1 MREGPHKTTLK
12 AAMQETEMV
21 IYECAEQLL
30 SKTNTRPE
38 EASLS
43 LALIH
48 NPLWQNWVLSHENPD
63 LPTTAAL
70 MHT

>member
-21 IYECAEQLL
+21 IFECTEQLL
-30 SKTNTRPE
+30 RKTNTRPE

-43 LALIH
+43 LALTH
-48 NPLWQNWVLSHENPD
+48 NPLP
-63 LPTTAAL
+63 PKPCAF
-70 MHT
+70 